1 MGPIEMSEAFQ
12 FHMGEYRASIPRD
25 FRYSHNHMWLQGD
38 SHVRKMGFTDYA
50 VRLLQDVYFL
60 EWVVD
65 VDQKLVKN
73 QQIGMIESSKAEADL
88 YAPFSGKVYVF
99 NDQLMDDPSSVN
111 VDTYGK
117 GWLFE
122 LESTFDSSLSADAY
136 LGYLEENWEETQR
149 KIKGQYN

>member
-1 MGPIEMSEAFQ
+1 
-12 FHMGEYRASIPRD
+12 
-25 FRYSHNHMWLQGD
+25 
-38 SHVRKMGFTDYA
+38 
-50 VRLLQDVYFL
+50 
-60 EWVVD
+60 
-65 VDQKLVKN
+65 
-73 QQIGMIESSKAEADL
+73 
-88 YAPFSGKVYVF
+88 
-99 NDQLMDDPSSVN
+99 MDDPSSVN